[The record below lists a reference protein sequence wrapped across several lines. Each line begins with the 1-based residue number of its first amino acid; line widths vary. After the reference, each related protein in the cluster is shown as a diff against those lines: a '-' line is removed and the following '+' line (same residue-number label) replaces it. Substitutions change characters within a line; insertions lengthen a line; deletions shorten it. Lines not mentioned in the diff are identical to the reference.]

1 MSYLIV
7 AIIVMLLGI
16 ASRRYGDSLPDPVAE
31 HSGDVLWAGMIY
43 FGVRMLFAQ
52 KSCSRAFGIALTF
65 CFAIE
70 ISQLYQAEWIN
81 AIRATTLGALV
92 LGKGFLAADLIRYS
106 IGVAVSYGLDRY
118 INSRIPKSG

>member
-16 ASRRYGDSLPDPVAE
+16 ASRTYGDSLPELVAE

-52 KSCSRAFGIALTF
+52 KSYSRAFGIALTF

-70 ISQLYQAEWIN
+70 ISQLYQAELIN

-92 LGKGFLAADLIRYS
+92 LGKGFLAVDLIRYS
-106 IGVAVSYGLDRY
+106 IGVAVSYGLDKY
-118 INSRIPKSG
+118 FNSRILLP